1 MTTRCRCCGHEVV
14 AGAFC
19 TRCGANLTPE
29 RCEGPQWLRLRHF
42 AAAPNQGVLLPDIAT
57 TLFPRLAR
65 RSRTVFSIGLAVM
78 LVTLLGL
85 TALRVTPAV
94 IAVGAL
100 GIPLLFAQ
108 YLRVSGALRD
118 IPNHLVALSAVVGA
132 GLGSAGMLATGGW
145 LAHSS
150 GISLTA
156 GIAWSG
162 FLLHGLA
169 IPLGSALLKVVPAG
183 LARLLSRPPREALD
197 GFAVGAVGALAFSAA
212 ATLTRLAP
220 QFATGWIAQRR
231 SIPGLI
237 IEAVIAGVT
246 VPLTAAAAGGTVGV
260 ALWFTPKPDSPRADR
275 RLLRGVLIGLTVVVL
290 IVFIGVVSTD
300 AAALSNLDAVKALL
314 VHFALAVVAG
324 LTLRLALQIALLH
337 EDVAPERQRADQCGF
352 CMGPMFDTA
361 FCPAC
366 GEAAAAIPSAT
377 GRPASPGRVLGTWAM
392 GNAVVAAALVGLSVA
407 VTTKPPQYS
416 CPPDCGRPPISTPV
430 TDLPRYT
437 APDGRFTVSYPGAGT
452 AYDVTLDDARGV
464 TARLTV
470 GDGGVLRLFS
480 VPAAGRPAH
489 DIGVALLK
497 KEFPDAVIDYEI
509 PNAMVGYRQ
518 GWGAAADR
526 WPQSSASSYLHLR
539 ILLLVAVKNDV
550 ALAAAAVGPFQEFG
564 PDTGPGL
571 PSGANLMIAQDMGK
585 YVNSFRWKGD
595 PLD

>member
-1 MTTRCRCCGHEVV
+1 MTTRCRCCGHEGV

-19 TRCGANLTPE
+19 SRCGAHLAPE
-29 RCEGPQWLRLRHF
+29 RCGGPQLLRLRHF
-42 AAAPNQGVLLPDIAT
+42 AAAPNQCVLLPDIAT

-65 RSRTVFSIGLAVM
+65 RSRTVFGVGLAVM

-108 YLRVSGALRD
+108 YLRVSGTLRD
-118 IPNHLVALSAVVGA
+118 IPIHLVALSAVVGA

-197 GFAVGAVGALAFSAA
+197 GFAIGAVGALAFSAA

-231 SIPGLI
+231 SFSGLI
-237 IEAVIAGVT
+237 VEAVIAGVT

-260 ALWFTPKPDSPRADR
+260 ALWFTPKPDSSRADR
-275 RLLRGVLIGLTVVVL
+275 RLLRGVLAGLTVVVL

-337 EDVAPERQRADQCGF
+337 EDVDPERRRADQCGF
-352 CMGPMFDTA
+352 CMGPMVNTA
-361 FCPAC
+361 FCLAC
-366 GEAAAAIPSAT
+366 GEAASAIPPAT
-377 GRPASPGRVLGTWAM
+377 GRPAGVGGVLGSWAV

-407 VTTKPPQYS
+407 VTTKPPHYT

-430 TDLPRYT
+430 TDLPRS
-437 APDGRFTVSYPGAGT
+437 RI
-452 AYDVTLDDARGV
+452 ARSS
-464 TARLTV
+464 
-470 GDGGVLRLFS
+470 LRL
-480 VPAAGRPAH
+480 G
-489 DIGVALLK
+489 
-497 KEFPDAVIDYEI
+497 
-509 PNAMVGYRQ
+509 
-518 GWGAAADR
+518 
-526 WPQSSASSYLHLR
+526 
-539 ILLLVAVKNDV
+539 
-550 ALAAAAVGPFQEFG
+550 
-564 PDTGPGL
+564 
-571 PSGANLMIAQDMGK
+571 
-585 YVNSFRWKGD
+585 
-595 PLD
+595 